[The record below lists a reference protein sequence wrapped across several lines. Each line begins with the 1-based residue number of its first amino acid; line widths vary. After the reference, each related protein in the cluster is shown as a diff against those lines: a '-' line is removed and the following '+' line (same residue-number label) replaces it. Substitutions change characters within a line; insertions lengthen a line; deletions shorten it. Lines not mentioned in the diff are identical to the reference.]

1 MAYED
6 GTALIN
12 YERFDMSNSDIMN
25 HAIPFWHH
33 LPNASELRERVSAIG
48 VDTPLPLPSAVIEKI
63 CPLRVYC
70 KRLKKTSYGGS
81 INSVETKHMADLLQ
95 ALKHHH
101 TLVTNTMNKEL
112 LDIANLLYYNDD
124 PIVMNKKY
132 IVKVQRASTMRT
144 MLTGLKEVYAMHTI
158 YRSSWSKYQG
168 KDIIPQPVMGCPMWN
183 GKKWLYVIVMEKVSG
198 VPLNRV
204 SHLSYRLLNVKNH
217 NKKKV
222 IDAVANTVSAFW
234 ALGFA
239 HNDLHWKNIIYD
251 VHTNTAK
258 IIDLESCVNMLEMHV
273 SRFREELCVLSL
285 NNDMFIEHLPSLFD
299 AHYKLPS
306 ISLLYVASHYC
317 EKYEDKDNR
326 IYNTDEHLLPMIK
339 DLL

>member
-1 MAYED
+1 MYNMAYED

-12 YERFDMSNSDIMN
+12 YERFDMSDCDIMN

-33 LPNASELRERVSAIG
+33 LPNANDLREKVSVIG
-48 VDTPLPLPSAVIEKI
+48 VDTPLPQPSFEVKGK
-63 CPLRVYC
+63 CPVRVYC
-70 KRLKKTSYGGS
+70 KRMKKTNYGGS
-81 INSVETKHMADLLQ
+81 INTIDTQHMSDLLQ
-95 ALKHHH
+95 SLKQHHA
-101 TLVTNTMNKEL
+101 LVTNTTNKEL
-112 LDIANLLYYNDD
+112 LDTANLLYYNDD

-132 IVKVQRASTMRT
+132 IVKVQRASTLRT

-158 YRSSWSKYQG
+158 YKSSWSNYQG

-198 VPLNRV
+198 VPL
-204 SHLSYRLLNVKNH
+204 SHVKNLSYRLLNVKKH
-217 NKKKV
+217 NKEKV
-222 IDAVANTVSAFW
+222 IDAVANTMRAFW

-239 HNDLHWKNIIYD
+239 HNDLHWNNIIYD
-251 VHTNTAK
+251 VNTNTAK
-258 IIDLESCVNMLEMHV
+258 IIDLESCVNIPERYV
-273 SRFREELCVLSL
+273 SQFREELVNKNMLCVEQLSL
-285 NNDMFIEHLPSLFD
+285 LFV

-306 ISLLYVASHYC
+306 VSLLNVASNYC
-317 EKYEDKDNR
+317 ERYEDKDNR